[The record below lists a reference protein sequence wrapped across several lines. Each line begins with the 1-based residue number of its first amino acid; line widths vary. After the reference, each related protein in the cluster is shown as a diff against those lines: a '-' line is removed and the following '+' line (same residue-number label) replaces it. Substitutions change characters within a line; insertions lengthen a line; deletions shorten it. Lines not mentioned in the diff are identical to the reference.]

1 MVVVVVACMMASAK
15 VEVVD
20 MLVLLVPCKM
30 VLGVQACRMVLVL
43 ALGQACR
50 MVLVQ
55 VLVLVCKMAW
65 V

>member
-1 MVVVVVACMMASAK
+1 MACRMASAK

-20 MLVLLVPCKM
+20 MLVLLVPCKT
-30 VLGVQACRMVLVL
+30 VLGGQACRMVLVL

-65 V
+65 A